1 MVQPLYARGRHHCG
15 QLLPAGSRALCSC
28 HVMFSA
34 LCSTHGFYYPLL
46 CHCVGSAQAGSA
58 LIFAF
63 IFCCVSPVPSLL
75 TASSP
80 AVVSPVAALP
90 LAPLPSLLPLWLVQ
104 PTPSNSPAAVTA
116 TVLTSAPGATV
127 VVRVVLSVV
136 SSGSRHAHFAKL
148 NAEKAKDKELPWIH
162 VSCSIQLEV
171 LCC

>member
-1 MVQPLYARGRHHCG
+1 MQEVATIVDSYCQQAVEHCAPAMSFSQPCAPPMASTIHSSVTVLG
-15 QLLPAGSRALCSC
+15 LLKLAVPSSLHLS
-28 HVMFSA
+28 SA
-34 LCSTHGFYYPLL
+34 
-46 CHCVGSAQAGSA
+46 V
-58 LIFAF
+58 
-63 IFCCVSPVPSLL
+63 VSPVPSLL

-104 PTPSNSPAAVTA
+104 PAPSNSPAAVTA